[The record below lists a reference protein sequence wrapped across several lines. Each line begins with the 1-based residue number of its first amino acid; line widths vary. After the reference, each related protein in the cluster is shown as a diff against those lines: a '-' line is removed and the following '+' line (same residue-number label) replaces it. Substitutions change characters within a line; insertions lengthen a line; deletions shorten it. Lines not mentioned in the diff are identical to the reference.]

1 MKRIVLLLVTAL
13 TLPSRLEAQGLRP
26 PAVPLVAHDPYFS
39 VWSVSDSLTDE
50 QTRHW
55 TGTAQSLYSAVR
67 VDGKVYRIMGRE
79 VRGPQTPA
87 LEQQSLNVLPT
98 RTIYTFSG
106 AGISLTL
113 TFLTP
118 SFPDDLDVLSRPA
131 TYLTWDLASADG
143 SGHDVSLYFDASSEL
158 AVNTA
163 DQPVTWGRFRLGD
176 ATALRLGST
185 AQPVLEKFGDDL
197 RIDWGYLYAVAPQPD
212 ASTFAGDRD
221 AARASFV
228 ETGTLPDSDDFSAPR
243 AAGRRGAVL
252 AFAWDVKGVS
262 SQPVSRYLM
271 LAYDDLYSI
280 EYFKRRAR
288 PWWRRNGA
296 EAGDLLRDA
305 LGDYDRL
312 SATAAGLRRGADG
325 RPEAGR
331 RRAVRPARGA
341 GLSAGAGRAQA
352 GGRLDGTPLCFSK
365 ENFSNGCI
373 AHRRR
378 DLPERARSSCCS
390 ARRC

>member
-55 TGTAQSLYSAVR
+55 TGTTQSLYSAVR

-87 LEQQSLNVLPT
+87 LEQQSLKVLPT

-131 TYLTWDLASADG
+131 TYLTWDLTSADG

-158 AVNTA
+158 VVNTA

-185 AQPVLEKFGDDL
+185 AQPVLEKFGDNL
-197 RIDWGYLYAVAPQPD
+197 RIDWGYLYAVSPQPD
-212 ASTFAGDRD
+212 ASTFAG
-221 AARASFV
+221 
-228 ETGTLPDSDDFSAPR
+228 
-243 AAGRRGAVL
+243 
-252 AFAWDVKGVS
+252 
-262 SQPVSRYLM
+262 
-271 LAYDDLYSI
+271 
-280 EYFKRRAR
+280 
-288 PWWRRNGA
+288 
-296 EAGDLLRDA
+296 
-305 LGDYDRL
+305 
-312 SATAAGLRRGADG
+312 
-325 RPEAGR
+325 
-331 RRAVRPARGA
+331 
-341 GLSAGAGRAQA
+341 
-352 GGRLDGTPLCFSK
+352 
-365 ENFSNGCI
+365 
-373 AHRRR
+373 
-378 DLPERARSSCCS
+378 RS
-390 ARRC
+390 